1 MIYLHQKG
9 RRHSGC
15 KRLSRDNT
23 RPLLKGGNLKEK
35 IHTLMQQ
42 REDIYMDAAD
52 VVINTENVSF
62 GHMYEEI
69 MSQKMR

>member
-1 MIYLHQKG
+1 
-9 RRHSGC
+9 
-15 KRLSRDNT
+15 
-23 RPLLKGGNLKEK
+23 
-35 IHTLMQQ
+35 MQQ